1 MTAGGDGDGVDGMDR
16 WDRHW
21 RHFAESARVNPAQ
34 AFRRRLILHLLGG
47 EAAEPGAAIL
57 DIGCGS
63 GDLLAELAAHLPG
76 AMFAGIDN
84 SKTGLA

>member
-1 MTAGGDGDGVDGMDR
+1 MTAGANGDRVDGMDR

-21 RHFAESARVNPAQ
+21 RRFALSARINPAQ

-47 EAAEPGAAIL
+47 AAAEPGATIL

-63 GDLLAELAAHLPG
+63 GDLLAELAAHL
-76 AMFAGIDN
+76 
-84 SKTGLA
+84 